1 MKTIADHLLPYRAF
15 LADKKQRI
23 GQVIEQLEEQ
33 KRQDEANLQKI
44 SLNIVGIFDTVALAD
59 ERQATDWTSF
69 CSRYERRFETLTAP
83 WRARLAAVR
92 EHGDILTQTIEEEK
106 LSTANEIRDVFFSI
120 RSENA

>member
-23 GQVIEQLEEQ
+23 GQAIEQLEEQ
-33 KRQDEANLQKI
+33 KRQDEANSQKI
-44 SLNIVGIFDTVALAD
+44 SLNIVGIFDTVALTD
-59 ERQATDWTSF
+59 ERQATDWPSF

-83 WRARLAAVR
+83 WRARLAAAR

>member
-59 ERQATDWTSF
+59 ERQATDWPSF

-83 WRARLAAVR
+83 WRARLAAAH

-120 RSENA
+120 RSENV

>member
-23 GQVIEQLEEQ
+23 GQAIEQLEEQ

-59 ERQATDWTSF
+59 ERQGTDWTSF

-83 WRARLAAVR
+83 WRARLAAAR
-92 EHGDILTQTIEEEK
+92 EHGDILTQAIEEEK

>member
-1 MKTIADHLLPYRAF
+1 MKTIADHLLPYRVF

-23 GQVIEQLEEQ
+23 GQAIEQLEEQ

-59 ERQATDWTSF
+59 ERQATDWPSF
-69 CSRYERRFETLTAP
+69 CSLYERRFETLTAP
-83 WRARLAAVR
+83 WRIRLAAAR

-106 LSTANEIRDVFFSI
+106 LSTANEIREVFFSI